1 MQFLSQEQKGAL
13 YAIIS
18 GLCYGL
24 LGYFGVSLMNQDLS
38 VYNILGWRFL
48 VSSVCMLLF
57 VLPHY
62 ETIFQRPQEI
72 LHVLIAGALF
82 YSASSIFYFIACRY
96 IGTGL
101 SMVTFFTYPAFVM
114 FLQWLFYRKKITKV
128 YHLAVAIFIIG
139 MAFLVDFSDA
149 TFDIFGLSISVIG
162 ALSYACYVVI
172 SKKNKL
178 SPLVS
183 TLMVSVGCMM
193 TCFLGAF
200 SENTFVI
207 PTGFSVWMYILALGI
222 LCTALPILLLLE
234 GLKYISAEKASLLSV
249 LEPVFVVIFGICLL
263 NETLSSKQCIGMA
276 IIMCG
281 GILTLFSH
289 KINLDKVILRCLK
302 IFSKKKK

>member
-13 YAIIS
+13 YAILS

-24 LGYFGVSLMNQDLS
+24 LGYFGVSLMNEHLS

-48 VSSVCMLLF
+48 VSSLCMVVL
-57 VLPHY
+57 VLPQY
-62 ETIFQRPQEI
+62 SIIFQRPQEI
-72 LHVLIAGALF
+72 FHVIVSGALF
-82 YSASSIFYFIACRY
+82 YSGSSIFYFVACRY

-128 YHLAVAIFIIG
+128 YHAAVVIFIIG
-139 MAFLVDFSDA
+139 MSFLVDFSNCS
-149 TFDIFGLSISVIG
+149 FDLFGLGISIVG

-183 TLMVSVGCMM
+183 TLMVSLGCMV
-193 TCFLGAF
+193 TCFSAAF
-200 SENTFVI
+200 VEGSFTV
-207 PTGFSVWMYILALGI
+207 PSGLYVWMYILCLGL
-222 LCTALPILLLLE
+222 LCTAIPILLLLE

-249 LEPVFVVIFGICLL
+249 LEPVFVVIFGIVLL
-263 NETLSSKQCIGMA
+263 NEKLSPLQFVGMI

-281 GILTLFSH
+281 GVLTLFSH
-289 KINLDKVILRCLK
+289 KINPEKIIARWLK
-302 IFSKKKK
+302 SFHKKK